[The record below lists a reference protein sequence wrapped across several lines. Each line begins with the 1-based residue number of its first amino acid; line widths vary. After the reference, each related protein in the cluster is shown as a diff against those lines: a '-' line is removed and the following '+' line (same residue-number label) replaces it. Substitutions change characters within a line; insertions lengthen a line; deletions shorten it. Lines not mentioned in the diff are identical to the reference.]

1 MGRTKPFQTYD
12 QQLHR
17 LQERG
22 LYVDDR
28 EWALDWLARVNYY
41 RLSGYWYPFRVVGDG
56 RRLDEFRPGAT
67 FREVIDLYEFDER
80 LRAAVL
86 AAAAPI
92 ELSVR
97 AFLGHGLGRL
107 DVCAHL
113 RPEVLGTLARTGDD
127 YRTWRARFDREVA
140 SSREDFVMH
149 HRITYDGVLPVW
161 AAVEVLDWGS
171 LVRLLMM
178 SPSPVQSEVAAR
190 FRLRAPQL
198 VSWLRALNIVRNACA
213 HHGRLFNRVYSKR
226 PKLPAPGLVP
236 ALDAIAPVTNR
247 AFGQLSLLQYL
258 RGALELGPDADLI
271 RVLGSWPATGQVPLT
286 VTGAPDDWRSSPLWH

>member
-12 QQLHR
+12 QQLER

-22 LYVDDR
+22 LRVDDGA
-28 EWALDWLARVNYY
+28 WARDWLARVNYY
-41 RLSGYWYPFRVVGDG
+41 RLSGYWYPFRAVAEG
-56 RRLDEFRPGAT
+56 RRLDEFRPGSA
-67 FREVIDLYEFDER
+67 FSDVIELYEFDER
-80 LRAAVL
+80 LRTAVL

-97 AFLGHGLGRL
+97 AYLGHALGRL
-107 DVCAHL
+107 DACAHL
-113 RPEVLGTLARTGDD
+113 HPEMLGALARTGDE
-127 YRTWRARFDREVA
+127 YRRWRARFDREVA
-140 SSREDFVMH
+140 SSREDFVVH
-149 HRITYDGVLPVW
+149 HRTSYDGVLPVW
-161 AAVEVLDWGS
+161 AAVEVLDWGA

-178 SPSPVQSEVAAR
+178 SPPVVQSEVAER

-226 PKLPAPGLVP
+226 PRLPAHGLVP

-258 RGALELGPDADLI
+258 RGALGLGPDVDLI
-271 RVLGSWPATGQVPLT
+271 RVFESWPGIAQVPFT
-286 VTGAPDDWRSSPLWH
+286 VTGAPTDWRSSPLWH